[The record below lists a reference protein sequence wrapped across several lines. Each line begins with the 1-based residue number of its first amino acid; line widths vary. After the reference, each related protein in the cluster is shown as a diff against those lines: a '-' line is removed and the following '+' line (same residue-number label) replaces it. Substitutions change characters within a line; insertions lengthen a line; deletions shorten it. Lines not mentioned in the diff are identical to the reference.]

1 MSRVSKR
8 NKMAADYHIK
18 MWIYQRDNKRCRWC
32 DVRVDFRLSM
42 IVCHG
47 LSVSL
52 YPTYDDID
60 NWFTGCQ
67 ECNSRAGKFSFPPNP
82 IVPEVVSVPQLDDLI
97 TEVKRVVALMAP
109 SQVEWQPPPEDIELL
124 SQPVTMRVQ
133 DEYDPIKQ
141 FEAELAWRQRG

>member
-1 MSRVSKR
+1 
-8 NKMAADYHIK
+8 
-18 MWIYQRDNKRCRWC
+18 
-32 DVRVDFRLSM
+32 M

-67 ECNSRAGKFSFPPNP
+67 ECNSQAGKFSFPPNP

-97 TEVKRVVALMAP
+97 NEVRKVLALMAP
-109 SQVEWQPPPEDIELL
+109 SHVEWQPPPEDIELM

>member
-32 DVRVDFRLSM
+32 DERVDFRLSM

-52 YPTYDDID
+52 YPDYDHID

-67 ECNSRAGKFSFPPNP
+67 DCNSQAGKFSFPPNP

-97 TEVKRVVALMAP
+97 TEVRKVVALVVP
-109 SQVEWQPPPEDIELL
+109 SQAEWQPPPEDIELM
-124 SQPVTMRVQ
+124 SQSVTVRVQ
-133 DEYDPIKQ
+133 DEYDLIKQ
-141 FEAELAWRQRG
+141 FESEIPRYHR